1 MFKKIIVFILLTAF
15 LSGCR
20 SEDQINKITFSGLGT
35 VLSVIY
41 AGEKDPKL
49 ENLIR
54 EDAETVEKELS
65 YYKKDSFVSLIN
77 TKGYEAPVK
86 VPAHVCKLIEKSI
99 DFCKKTEG
107 VFDITYKSEG
117 ILWKNDAEKAPTKD
131 QIAAKKDLV
140 GGDLVKVDCLS
151 GNVKTARKGVLIDLG
166 GIAKGYAIDR
176 AGDILKAHEKKDFII
191 NYGGDML
198 VCGSKGKKKWTVG
211 IKNPE
216 NNGELLK
223 TLKFGSK
230 DCHGIATSGDYE
242 RFIEINGRKYSHI
255 FDPRSGRPVKG
266 SSSVTV
272 VAKDSLTADVI
283 ATAVSV
289 GHSEDDLI
297 KKIMEKFSVKIYT
310 LDEKNPGLKK
320 WD

>member
-1 MFKKIIVFILLTAF
+1 MLKNIVVIFILTVF
-15 LSGCR
+15 LSSCR
-20 SEDQINKITFSGLGT
+20 SEDEINKMTFSGLGT

-41 AGEKDPKL
+41 AGERDANL
-49 ENLIR
+49 ESLIR
-54 EDAETVEKELS
+54 KDAETVEKELS

-77 TKGYEAPVK
+77 TSGYGVPVK
-86 VPAHVCKLIEKSI
+86 VPAHVCKLIEKSVE
-99 DFCKKTEG
+99 FCKKTDG

-117 ILWKNDAEKAPTKD
+117 TFRKIV
-131 QIAAKKDLV
+131 AKKDLV
-140 GGDLVKVDCLS
+140 GEDLVKVDCAQ
-151 GNVKTARKGVLIDLG
+151 GNVKTAGKGVLIDLG

-216 NNGELLK
+216 ENDQLLK

-230 DCHGIATSGDYE
+230 DCHGVATSGDYE
-242 RFIEINGRKYSHI
+242 RFVEINGRKYSHI
-255 FDPRSGRPVKG
+255 FDPRSGKPVKG
-266 SSSVTV
+266 ASSVTV
-272 VAKDSLTADVI
+272 VAKDALTADVV

-310 LDEKNPGLKK
+310 LDEKNPVLKK
-320 WD
+320 WDLKTDVY